1 MELAG
6 LPQHVTQTT
15 ESWDLQGECFY
26 KLIKYAW
33 KMAGCIKCCKS
44 LIFNPNKLQVLV
56 STVLSVSEE
65 VSSSRNQVGLN
76 HHNKLKLTYSESID
90 LLFFTNNDPN
100 QVEDLLRRLENA
112 ESDWNVVADSA
123 PRWQMGGK
131 AGMFKSQFHFEKTDL
146 KLTRRPPAFQRGI
159 SELSAVTGRSEQC
172 RMSQTDQQVF
182 HRKASW
188 EWCKIT
194 VEWNSYWIMDFPRV
208 ASSI

>member
-1 MELAG
+1 MHRRAMLWG
-6 LPQHVTQTT
+6 L
-15 ESWDLQGECFY
+15 E
-26 KLIKYAW
+26 
-33 KMAGCIKCCKS
+33 CCKS
-44 LIFNPNKLQVLV
+44 HIFNPNKLQVLV

-65 VSSSRNQVGLN
+65 VSSSRNQVKSLSN
-76 HHNKLKLTYSESID
+76 YHKKWKLTGSESID
-90 LLFFTNNDPN
+90 LLFFTNNDLN

-131 AGMFKSQFHFEKTDL
+131 AGMFRSQFNFEKNL
-146 KLTRRPPAFQRGI
+146 NWVELTRRPPAFQRGI

-188 EWCKIT
+188 EWCNIAA
-194 VEWNSYWIMDFPRV
+194 EWNSK
-208 ASSI
+208 